1 MTKATPKSCSC
12 PTCKRGKASKQGQ
25 VKMKADERSYR
36 HNCKLKLAKGDEELS
51 PAPKGNY
58 YD

>member
-1 MTKATPKSCSC
+1 MKATPKSCSC
-12 PTCKRGKASKQGQ
+12 RACKRGKGRPGRKFS
-25 VKMKADERSYR
+25 MKLDERAFR
-36 HNCKLKLAKGDEELS
+36 HRMRIAIDQGGEMAV